1 MNIKTFSYIK
11 KYHLSILLGIIVI
24 NLITISEYLRVNSK
38 LTFNKEACSRYFA
51 FYAYGSDQQA
61 EENELKTAKKLKVP
75 LELLDAYCQMIVR
88 A

>member
-1 MNIKTFSYIK
+1 MKNKSISYIK
-11 KYHLSILLGIIVI
+11 KYPISILLGIIVI

-38 LTFNKEACSRYFA
+38 LAFNKEACSRYFA
-51 FYAYGSDQQA
+51 FYAYGTDQQA

-75 LELLDAYCQMIVR
+75 PELLDAYCQRIVR